1 MDDQAVFPQGH
12 HKKIE
17 TVFVITL
24 SPAGER
30 DLSVVGREREREK
43 QATLI
48 VTKESE
54 LVD

>member
-1 MDDQAVFPQGH
+1 MDDQADFSPRDL
-12 HKKIE
+12 KIE